1 MEILCDSSPKAF
13 LFFHP
18 FMSESRKKD
27 RIENPKE
34 SQRAANAKG
43 LMNDSLPASKFLE
56 KKPQKKNK
64 MHQEIGLGHII
75 SLILYSYRQQLI
87 VLRVILIYGHE
98 ASLFRIQIFRDKIT
112 KKLSNE

>member
-1 MEILCDSSPKAF
+1 
-13 LFFHP
+13 
-18 FMSESRKKD
+18 
-27 RIENPKE
+27 
-34 SQRAANAKG
+34 
-43 LMNDSLPASKFLE
+43 
-56 KKPQKKNK
+56 